1 MAIELSKAK
10 TILERYLEA
19 ELAVLDGRSVTFG
32 SRVLT
37 MADLDE
43 IRAGRQ
49 EWERKVAS
57 LESAARGRSR
67 PYKVAV
73 F

>member
-1 MAIELSKAK
+1 MAIELSQAK

-49 EWERKVAS
+49 EWERKVTS
-57 LESAARGRSR
+57 LENAARGRSR
-67 PYKVAV
+67 PYKLAV
-73 F
+73 L